1 MLSVQVVSMR
11 ASNGYG
17 ICEKVK
23 SAKTAFEE
31 NAAKYPTGLTGIATG
46 NVKVFLFCFFV
57 FVLSKK
63 L

>member
-1 MLSVQVVSMR
+1 VQVVSMR

-31 NAAKYPTGLTGIATG
+31 NAAKYLTGLTGIATG
-46 NVKVFLFCFFV
+46 NVKVFLFWVFF
-57 FVLSKK
+57 FFLSKK
-63 L
+63 